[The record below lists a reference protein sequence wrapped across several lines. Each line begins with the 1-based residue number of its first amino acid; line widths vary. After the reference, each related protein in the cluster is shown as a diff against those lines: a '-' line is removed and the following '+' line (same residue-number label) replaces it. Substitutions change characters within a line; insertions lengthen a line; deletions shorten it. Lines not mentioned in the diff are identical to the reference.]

1 MEQGEGPRAARDCGH
16 SGGELLHP
24 LSASRRG
31 ARASRAVCARF
42 RHADRTRAGSAAG
55 GAREPHGAGR
65 AHRGGP
71 RRAACVLWVGEEGD
85 RRADR
90 RFPRQAR
97 DVSRVARGRRRARA
111 RARRARQGRGGAAQM
126 IGILASVLF
135 AWSAEENR
143 AAPGL
148 EPSPA
153 LVHRLPAAVAAKGPE
168 FHPNTRHL
176 DAHGRPLFTNR
187 LILETSPYLLQH
199 ANNPVS
205 WYAWGDEPFARAAH
219 EHKPVL
225 RSVGYSPCHW
235 CHVMERESFE
245 DLDVGRCLNANYVAI
260 KVDREERPDV
270 DGIYMAAVEMLTGNG
285 GWPMTVALTP
295 DRQPFFG
302 GTYFPRERFLDML
315 QQLRRV
321 YDKDPARVAKVAMDL
336 SRAVQENAQPAQ
348 SSKLPGPDAIR
359 EAAERLARIYD
370 PVHGGFGGAPKF
382 PSPVNF
388 ELLLRY
394 HR

>member
-71 RRAACVLWVGEEGD
+71 RRAACVLWEGEEGD

-90 RFPRQAR
+90 RFTRQAR

-126 IGILASVLF
+126 IGILAAVLV
-135 AWSAEENR
+135 ALSAEENP

-153 LVHRLPAAVAAKGPE
+153 LVHRLAAAVAAKGPE

-176 DAHGRPLFTNR
+176 DAHGRPLFTNPSW
-187 LILETSPYLLQH
+187 LLSGTAPILLEGLPLLDTL
-199 ANNPVS
+199 P
-205 WYAWGDEPFARAAH
+205 
-219 EHKPVL
+219 
-225 RSVGYSPCHW
+225 
-235 CHVMERESFE
+235 
-245 DLDVGRCLNANYVAI
+245 RCS
-260 KVDREERPDV
+260 
-270 DGIYMAAVEMLTGNG
+270 
-285 GWPMTVALTP
+285 AL
-295 DRQPFFG
+295 
-302 GTYFPRERFLDML
+302 
-315 QQLRRV
+315 
-321 YDKDPARVAKVAMDL
+321 
-336 SRAVQENAQPAQ
+336 S
-348 SSKLPGPDAIR
+348 
-359 EAAERLARIYD
+359 
-370 PVHGGFGGAPKF
+370 
-382 PSPVNF
+382 
-388 ELLLRY
+388 
-394 HR
+394 

>member
-1 MEQGEGPRAARDCGH
+1 
-16 SGGELLHP
+16 
-24 LSASRRG
+24 
-31 ARASRAVCARF
+31 
-42 RHADRTRAGSAAG
+42 
-55 GAREPHGAGR
+55 
-65 AHRGGP
+65 
-71 RRAACVLWVGEEGD
+71 
-85 RRADR
+85 
-90 RFPRQAR
+90 
-97 DVSRVARGRRRARA
+97 
-111 RARRARQGRGGAAQM
+111 M
-126 IGILASVLF
+126 IGILAAVLV
-135 AWSAEENR
+135 ALSAEENP

-153 LVHRLPAAVAAKGPE
+153 LVHRLAAAVAATGPE

-205 WYAWGDEPFARAAH
+205 WYAWGDEPFARAAR

-225 RSVGYSPCHW
+225 LSVGYSTCHW

-245 DLDVGRCLNANYVAI
+245 DLDVARYLNANYVAI

-285 GWPMTVALTP
+285 GWPMTAALTP

-315 QQLRRV
+315 RQLRRV

-394 HR
+394 HRRTGDAQALQMVVHTLEAMAAAFTAPRPTSGGSSRTSRRCSTTTRSSPSSISKHGKSRGAPTSCASCARPSNTSFAK